1 MKEGGRG
8 ARVRK
13 GDVTMEAKARVM
25 QLLVWGHKPRNVG
38 GLWKLRTDLSLQPA
52 KKWKPQS
59 YNHQELNSATIR
71 MNKKM
76 GLP

>member
-1 MKEGGRG
+1 MTEAEGDG
-8 ARVRK
+8 
-13 GDVTMEAKARVM
+13 VTMEAKVGVICFVDGRR
-25 QLLVWGHKPRNVG
+25 GHKPRNVG

>member
-1 MKEGGRG
+1 MRGIEPAVSGFDDGR
-8 ARVRK
+8 R
-13 GDVTMEAKARVM
+13 
-25 QLLVWGHKPRNVG
+25 GHKPRNVG